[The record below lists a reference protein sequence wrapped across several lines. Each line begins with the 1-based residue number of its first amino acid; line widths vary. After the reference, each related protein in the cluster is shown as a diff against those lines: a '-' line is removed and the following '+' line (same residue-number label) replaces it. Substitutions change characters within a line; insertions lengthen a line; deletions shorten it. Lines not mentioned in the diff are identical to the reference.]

1 MNITGNFSRGW
12 SVNENLRIHED
23 LAKEVMNKPTHKI
36 TMLNG
41 AIVEV
46 FLNSNDQWE
55 TGRGI
60 IVKHWF
66 GIHSLTP
73 IETEEKVEESETFDW
88 KQAMKLFAD
97 GVELQHC
104 VGKPN
109 GVWTWHPSPEGSGN
123 VQFYSGH
130 TYRRKPVE
138 PLIEKSYQGI
148 DQVGTRYLIHTTL
161 ESAKKNY
168 PHALAYLELTYKDGK
183 PVEARVIGKD
193 TQC

>member
-1 MNITGNFSRGW
+1 
-12 SVNENLRIHED
+12 
-23 LAKEVMNKPTHKI
+23 MNKPTHILTTKGGTQSRAFCDHFGVWLI
-36 TMLNG
+36 LCPLG
-41 AIVEV
+41 ATSPIP
-46 FLNSNDQWE
+46 NQS
-55 TGRGI
+55 
-60 IVKHWF
+60 
-66 GIHSLTP
+66 IHSLTP
-73 IETEEKVEESETFDW
+73 IEAEKSDDEKWQDIANAMKHDPNTFDW

-109 GVWTWHPSPEGSGN
+109 GVWAWHPSPEKSGN

-148 DQVGTRYLIHTTL
+148 DQVGTGYLIHTTL

-168 PHALAYLELTYKDGK
+168 PSALAYLELTYKDGL

-193 TQC
+193 QA